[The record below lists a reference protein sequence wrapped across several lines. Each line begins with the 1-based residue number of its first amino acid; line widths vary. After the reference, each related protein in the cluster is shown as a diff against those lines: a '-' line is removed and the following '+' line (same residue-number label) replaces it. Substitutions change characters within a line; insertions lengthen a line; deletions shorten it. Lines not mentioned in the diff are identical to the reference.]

1 MRNVNSPSYHSNITD
16 GVGVYSE
23 LDGSTQIIIGPDDQF
38 SHTPLA
44 MVAASDDD
52 GIEFFSLNYITDP
65 SSLRPLHL
73 SSFTDGN
80 SSLGGDIFSLGGA
93 SSVATTNIGGKM
105 YVLVAAY
112 DDDSVQILDINPPRR
127 QPPNSTYCIDYY

>member
-65 SSLRPLHL
+65 SSLRPFHLHH
-73 SSFTDGN
+73 
-80 SSLGGDIFSLGGA
+80 
-93 SSVATTNIGGKM
+93 
-105 YVLVAAY
+105 
-112 DDDSVQILDINPPRR
+112 Q
-127 QPPNSTYCIDYY
+127 